1 MEAWLI
7 ESSFLHPGY
16 TPSSTPLASVWKG
29 SHSYYVLF
37 GDGYL
42 RFTWIYL
49 MYSRGQFL
57 SIYWHFATMIHTQFD
72 SPILHF
78 SILIL
83 LVNTSLL
90 PIITILLTTILL
102 SIFLHPDAHAQNS
115 AAECKHHQ
123 FLRLPMLFWS
133 LLILLLTFQHMLS
146 LRLSFSL
153 IDNFCSSGMHSLWA
167 SLPHASFL
175 WLSSLFWVCRLRPFT
190 SWVHQTDSPVCW
202 L

>member
-7 ESSFLHPGY
+7 EPSFLHPGY
-16 TPSSTPLASVWKG
+16 PVIDSSGLCLERQSLILCSLWRW
-29 SHSYYVLF
+29 LF
-37 GDGYL
+37 E
-42 RFTWIYL
+42 IYL
-49 MYSRGQFL
+49 DLSNVFSWSIPFYLLAVCHYDSYSVRL
-57 SIYWHFATMIHTQFD
+57 PHFTLFHTD
-72 SPILHF
+72 STGEYISVAHHHYF
-78 SILIL
+78 AYH
-83 LVNTSLL
+83 NT
-90 PIITILLTTILL
+90 IVH
-102 SIFLHPDAHAQNS
+102 FLHPDAHAQNS